1 MFIRFQINWTKLE
14 IWFNKKNKKTIE
26 LFLMEIEMI
35 TLEKWPQT
43 IKNDIHVMMWASN
56 PVTVCWSEQIQSSN
70 KLFSCILLNKLQLV
84 EKKEGLAQRLQ
95 LVKRLFEL
103 GFELL
108 VLEVYAGARDKWSWL
123 FFVGL
128 GFFNTSLNSYK
139 INFINFRLSLP
150 RPTVWSS
157 FHPILI
163 LFWKKVLRIKIIF
176 DLYFCDR

>member
-1 MFIRFQINWTKLE
+1 MSVCFQINRTKLE

-35 TLEKWPQT
+35 TLE
-43 IKNDIHVMMWASN
+43 NVMMWASN

-95 LVKRLFEL
+95 LVKSLFEL

-108 VLEVYAGARDKWSWL
+108 VLEVYAGARDKRS
-123 FFVGL
+123 
-128 GFFNTSLNSYK
+128 
-139 INFINFRLSLP
+139 
-150 RPTVWSS
+150 
-157 FHPILI
+157 
-163 LFWKKVLRIKIIF
+163 
-176 DLYFCDR
+176 